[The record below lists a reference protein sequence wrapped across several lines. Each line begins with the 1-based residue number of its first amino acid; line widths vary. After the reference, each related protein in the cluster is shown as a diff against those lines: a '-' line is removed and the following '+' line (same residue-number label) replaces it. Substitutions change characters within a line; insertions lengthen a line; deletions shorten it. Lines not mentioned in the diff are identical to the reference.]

1 MLCINLYRTT
11 ACDAKNDKRKLN
23 TIASY
28 ATKKFGFEYRGFL
41 LRFCTQ
47 RNEFNCVF
55 RSKKLRKY
63 AIRSLIWS
71 YGRGHVF
78 ITKSS
83 KLWCFSTSGPGSSR
97 RLRIAKFAFACI
109 DALRHSQQFISHVR
123 MISCLPGLNQY
134 QAEDK
139 VSCSIGTPVSLKLG
153 TLRSQDSSYVA

>member
-1 MLCINLYRTT
+1 MPCINLYRTT

-41 LRFCTQ
+41 LRFCTH

-71 YGRGHVF
+71 YAYVH
-78 ITKSS
+78 SS
-83 KLWCFSTSGPGSSR
+83 
-97 RLRIAKFAFACI
+97 FAFTLI
-109 DALRHSQQFISHVR
+109 GKRELVALSSWCLMIVVWLGAMGLSAVCDCGIS
-123 MISCLPGLNQY
+123 
-134 QAEDK
+134 
-139 VSCSIGTPVSLKLG
+139 
-153 TLRSQDSSYVA
+153 